1 MNVEDFLVV
10 VWAEGHRCRPGG
22 GDWRGPSGMTAEVV
36 PEHVVVVGSGRQGEV
51 GGGEEQE

>member
-10 VWAEGHRCRPGG
+10 VWAEGHRRRPGG

-36 PEHVVVVGSGRQGEV
+36 PEHAVVVGSGTQGEV